1 MLKST
6 KENKTSAVEKD
17 SVEKPVDRR
26 LNKYQEMHLDGL
38 IDVYAPIPQEQ
49 GEPLPS
55 LSVQWKEDARRRYGK
70 SIGNR

>member
-1 MLKST
+1 MKST
-6 KENKTSAVEKD
+6 NENKTENAEKNNVD
-17 SVEKPVDRR
+17 KPVDRHF
-26 LNKYQEMHLDGL
+26 NKYQQMHLDGL
-38 IDVYAPIPQEQ
+38 IDVYSPISQEQ